1 MPKIDTQVPSCLG
14 GIQLLQVV
22 EDTPNLRKKSLDGL
36 LVAAGISAKVTRPS
50 SGRLVRCNIERT
62 LPLTRCM
69 IARISFAVIIQHPIQ
84 RETRTVVP
92 CVDTLLNKDFFIA
105 RQPVAS
111 VALAAGWRAP
121 FLPHGNICVCPEARE
136 TQDRCSAGPGVAR
149 HGHCIRSHQ
158 PSTQRENRTGSRV
171 FSYYPCIWRLRQNR
185 HALSLQSGHAS
196 ACPSPLYRCHHKVT
210 VCNASCWHGWREG
223 LSFRRLRHA

>member
-111 VALAAGWRAP
+111 VALATGWR
-121 FLPHGNICVCPEARE
+121 
-136 TQDRCSAGPGVAR
+136 
-149 HGHCIRSHQ
+149 
-158 PSTQRENRTGSRV
+158 GS
-171 FSYYPCIWRLRQNR
+171 
-185 HALSLQSGHAS
+185 
-196 ACPSPLYRCHHKVT
+196 
-210 VCNASCWHGWREG
+210 
-223 LSFRRLRHA
+223 